1 MVLEKWTD
9 DETNSFLAYW
19 NDHMEEYSKQKM
31 AFYQAAARCLGTKE
45 WKSVKNRCEHLD
57 RKYSK
62 IKQKM
67 SASGF
72 GVRETD
78 PPTLRATITKEFKWY
93 YELDDLLGKSTH
105 VTPLVV
111 VDTCCIPS
119 DYEPAS
125 NNQDDAASMTQPQ
138 ANMEVS
144 ERQFEFEMVT
154 CREEMLQR
162 QRQFELTY
170 QNAQAK
176 YELDKMMLEAK
187 LRKLGD
193 TD

>member
-1 MVLEKWTD
+1 
-9 DETNSFLAYW
+9 
-19 NDHMEEYSKQKM
+19 ME
-31 AFYQAAARCLGTKE
+31 
-45 WKSVKNRCEHLD
+45 
-57 RKYSK
+57 

-111 VDTCCIPS
+111 VDTCRIPS

-144 ERQFEFEMVT
+144 EVELPTQKITGKRKKREPSSEPSITDILLELGEKTIDLERSKLDLMQRQFEFEMVT
-154 CREEMLQR
+154 RREEMLQR